1 MCEQVVDMDGL
12 KALHSVTGF
21 EGGAAGSKK
30 RSHFRSPVIVPV
42 GCRNDAALLKE
53 GASGDGIT
61 DIGDH
66 DNLRNTGMVGETV
79 LPRKIL
85 PEIDRIILFP
95 SLQVLIYIF
104 GFALTWLYK
113 CNSTTLKTMHY

>member
-1 MCEQVVDMDGL
+1 MNGL
-12 KALHSVTGF
+12 KILYGLTCF
-21 EGGAAGSKK
+21 EGGAGGSKK

-79 LPRKIL
+79 LPRKIF
-85 PEIDRIILFP
+85 PEIDIVIHFHSLHGLIHSFVLAP
-95 SLQVLIYIF
+95 SYM
-104 GFALTWLYK
+104 Y
-113 CNSTTLKTMHY
+113 

>member
-61 DIGDH
+61 DSGDH
-66 DNLRNTGMVGETV
+66 DNFRYTGMAGETV
-79 LPRKIL
+79 LPRKIF
-85 PEIDRIILFP
+85 PERDFVMLLP
-95 SLQVLIYIF
+95 SLPGLIHL
-104 GFALTWLYK
+104 FALALITQKY
-113 CNSTTLKTMHY
+113 C